1 MCFITK
7 LEQKRNHWFACRQC
21 KSEVMKWG
29 SVWSS
34 PSSNDVPLRCNCAG
48 RKEVLSG
55 RERKILER
63 ERERER
69 RWMANVKTEGADTG
83 AVGQEMGRDNCD
95 HPLAPTKVRRNS
107 QQKKKKEE
115 EESGVRIW
123 MASLNTSRTVFPR
136 MITLWLQP
144 ARQIGLSTLN
154 CTCRFWTHLRRISL
168 TSRLLLW
175 IPSLQAACVASTAIL
190 ACEKPKHLG
199 AHYWNS
205 GSLAYEHTLS
215 RK

>member
-1 MCFITK
+1 
-7 LEQKRNHWFACRQC
+7 
-21 KSEVMKWG
+21 
-29 SVWSS
+29 
-34 PSSNDVPLRCNCAG
+34 
-48 RKEVLSG
+48 
-55 RERKILER
+55 
-63 ERERER
+63 
-69 RWMANVKTEGADTG
+69 
-83 AVGQEMGRDNCD
+83 
-95 HPLAPTKVRRNS
+95 
-107 QQKKKKEE
+107 
-115 EESGVRIW
+115 